1 MPEITRNDAFGQAII
16 RTIREQGFEHVLEIG
31 AWDGLGSTQV
41 LIEALSHA
49 QDPKLVCLEAN
60 ATRYVQLVQNVRDYP
75 CIKPVFGSSI
85 TLASLTP
92 TTFEEVWNSPH
103 NHLRFAEELVRSWWV
118 ETAAFLEDAREGFLE
133 HLDDVQFDAV
143 LVDGCEFAG
152 FDDYRL
158 VKPHARCLILDD
170 VHHAYKCSRA
180 HAELKLDPEWR
191 LAWEDDRVRN
201 GAAIWLRKT

>member
-1 MPEITRNDAFGQAII
+1 
-16 RTIREQGFEHVLEIG
+16 
-31 AWDGLGSTQV
+31 V

-103 NHLRFAEELVRSWWV
+103 NHLRFPEELVRSWWV
-118 ETAAFLEDAREGFLE
+118 ETVAFLEDAREGFLE
-133 HLDDVQFDAV
+133 HLDDVQFDVV

-158 VKPHARCLILDD
+158 AKPHAKCLMLDD
-170 VHHAYKCSRA
+170 VHHAYKCNRA
-180 HAELKLDPEWR
+180 HAELAADPEWR
-191 LAWEDDRVRN
+191 LGWENEAIRN
-201 GAAIWLRKT
+201 GAAIWVRR